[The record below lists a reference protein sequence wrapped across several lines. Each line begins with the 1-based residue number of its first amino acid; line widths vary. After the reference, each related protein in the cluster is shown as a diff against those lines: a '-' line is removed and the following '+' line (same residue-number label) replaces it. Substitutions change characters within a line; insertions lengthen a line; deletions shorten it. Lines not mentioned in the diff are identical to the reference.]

1 LQPQLLQQTLKAE
14 VAAASFEE
22 EIDAQH
28 IHALVAVEIRPV
40 QPAHG
45 GFGLT
50 ECAIDFGD
58 IDGTSETYLYLGKWM
73 IMGKSFVLAMICGI
87 WLQPLHGQV
96 GEGAA
101 APILRQYDQAI
112 DQVAERAMQSVVEIE
127 VTGYGVP
134 EHDQDQGQQQALE
147 RQRSIGS
154 GVIVDPEGY
163 IVTNNHVIA
172 GALRIRVII
181 APATVELV
189 SGNTHL
195 HNPQRVYEAKLIGTT
210 RYADLA
216 LIKIEEKGLPFIPL
230 PEQFRF
236 RLGQTVVAIGAPE
249 GLDHTVT
256 KGIISAVG
264 RQPDADRPMVYVQT
278 DAPINPGNSGGP
290 LIDRDGNLVG
300 INTFIVTSGGGSEGL
315 GFAIPEPIVRFV
327 YSELKAH
334 GVVSNVTIGAHA
346 QSITPALA
354 AGLKLSQDWGVILS
368 DIDSSGPAAGAG
380 LQPKDVVTA
389 IDGIRVESLPKFTAL
404 LYVHQRG
411 APIRMDVL
419 RDGKPLTVPVT
430 AVAAPPVIENL
441 SDLIDP
447 RKDLIAS
454 LGIFVIDLKH
464 SVAGAMLNLRSQNGV
479 LVAGLLG
486 GEPATAAD
494 LAVGDVVRAV
504 NGKPLDDSQQ
514 LRQILAGLKPGDAVV
529 LEVERQSVLQYV
541 AFEME

>member
-1 LQPQLLQQTLKAE
+1 MT
-14 VAAASFEE
+14 
-22 EIDAQH
+22 
-28 IHALVAVEIRPV
+28 
-40 QPAHG
+40 
-45 GFGLT
+45 
-50 ECAIDFGD
+50 
-58 IDGTSETYLYLGKWM
+58 
-73 IMGKSFVLAMICGI
+73 MGKSFLLALVCAVL
-87 WLQPLHGQV
+87 LQPHEGHTQDQGQTQ
-96 GEGAA
+96 GPAA
-101 APILRQYDQAI
+101 NPPAAGILKDYDQAI

-134 EHDQDQGQQQALE
+134 EHDKDQGDQQQALE
-147 RQRSIGS
+147 RQRSLGS
-154 GVIVDPEGY
+154 GVIVDPDGY
-163 IVTNNHVIA
+163 IMTNNHVVA

-181 APATVELV
+181 APTTVEMAT
-189 SGNTHL
+189 GNTRL
-195 HNPQRVYEAKLIGTT
+195 GNPQRVYEAKLIGTT

-230 PEQFRF
+230 PEVFHF

-264 RQPDADRPMVYVQT
+264 RQPEVDRPMVYVQT

-290 LIDRDGNLVG
+290 LIDRNGDLVG

-315 GFAIPEPIVRFV
+315 GFAIPMPIVRFV
-327 YSELKAH
+327 YHELKEH
-334 GVVSNVTIGAHA
+334 GIVAQVTIGAHA

-354 AGLKLSQDWGVILS
+354 AGLKLPQDWGVILS
-368 DIDSSGPAAGAG
+368 DIDSGGPAAAAG
-380 LQPKDVVTA
+380 LRAKDVVTTM
-389 IDGIRVESLPKFTAL
+389 DGLRVDALPKYTAF
-404 LYVHQRG
+404 LYVHKRG
-411 APIRMDVL
+411 SAIQMGVL
-419 RDGKPLTVPVT
+419 RDGKPMTVSVTPVN
-430 AVAAPPVIENL
+430 APPAVENL
-441 SDLIDP
+441 SDLINP
-447 RKDLIAS
+447 KRDLIAP

-464 SVAGAMLNLRSQNGV
+464 SVVGAMLNLRSDNGV

-504 NGKPLDDSQQ
+504 NGTSLDSSQQ
-514 LRQILAGLKPGDAVV
+514 LRQILAALKPGDPVV